1 MNEKEKD
8 LKEISSKETYQL
20 NLPAFYNALNNAID
34 TKNMQSVYELSK
46 IFTRYYFKKLDS

>member
-8 LKEISSKETYQL
+8 LKEISSKETYQI

-34 TKNMQSVYELSK
+34 SNNMQSVYELSK
-46 IFTRYYFKKLDS
+46 IFTRYYFKKLNI